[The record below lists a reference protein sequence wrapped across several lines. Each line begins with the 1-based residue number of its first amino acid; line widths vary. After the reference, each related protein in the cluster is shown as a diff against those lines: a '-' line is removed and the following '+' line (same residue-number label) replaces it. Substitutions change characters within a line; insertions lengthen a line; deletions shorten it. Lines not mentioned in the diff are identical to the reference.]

1 MEEVLLSNYNLID
14 LETFGDRMCCMHLSS
29 LTVDSFF
36 LYLL

>member
-14 LETFGDRMCCMHLSS
+14 PETLGDRVCCMHLSS
-29 LTVDSFF
+29 LTVDSFS